1 MNIKKLWDMLAELLY
16 PSRARCLGCGD
27 LAGTDDADW
36 LCRDCRRKLHPKA
49 HTIHGEHWG
58 ADGLSKG
65 YFALYYA
72 PPISGLIRAFK
83 YESVYRC
90 ADYLVQ
96 LMEPVLQTIHS
107 EDYDCLVPVP
117 LHYDRQWTRG
127 FNQAEVLARLIGARL
142 GLPVSTE
149 LKRGVNTRKQARLRV
164 SQRRENVKNAFYT
177 KSSYEGLRVLVID
190 DVLTT
195 GSTAC
200 ACAKALRKAGAI
212 DVAALTV
219 AGSHVYRR
227 QRKKILHYFEE
238 KVKER

>member
-49 HTIHGEHWG
+49 HTVHGEHWG

-227 QRKKILHYFEE
+227 QRKKFSIILR
-238 KVKER
+238 K

>member
-1 MNIKKLWDMLAELLY
+1 MKLWDKLADLLY

-27 LAGTDDADW
+27 LAGTGDADW
-36 LCRDCRRKLHPKA
+36 LCSDCRRKLHPKA
-49 HTIHGEHWG
+49 HTACSEHWG
-58 ADGLSKG
+58 ADGISKG

-96 LMEPVLQTIHS
+96 LMEPVLQTIRP

-127 FNQAEVLARLIGARL
+127 FNQAEVLARLIGTRL
-142 GLPVSTE
+142 GLPVNTE

-164 SQRRENVKNAFYT
+164 SQRHENVKNAFYT
-177 KSSYEGLRVLVID
+177 KASYQGLRVLIVD

-195 GSTAC
+195 GSTVC
-200 ACAKALRKAGAI
+200 ACAKVLREAGAADI
-212 DVAALTV
+212 AALTV
-219 AGSHVYRR
+219 AGSHIYRR
-227 QRKKILHYFEE
+227 RRKNFSIILR
-238 KVKER
+238 K

>member
-1 MNIKKLWDMLAELLY
+1 MKLWDKLAELLY

-27 LAGTDDADW
+27 LAGTGDADW
-36 LCRDCRRKLHPKA
+36 LCSDCRKKLHPKA
-49 HTIHGEHWG
+49 HTAYSKHWG
-58 ADGLSKG
+58 ADGISKG
-65 YFALYYA
+65 YFALYYG

-96 LMEPVLQTIHS
+96 LMEPVLQTIRP

-127 FNQAEVLARLIGARL
+127 FNQAEVLAHLIGARL
-142 GLPVSTE
+142 GLPVNTE

-164 SQRRENVKNAFYT
+164 SQRHENVKNAFYT
-177 KSSYEGLRVLVID
+177 KASYQGMRILIVD

-195 GSTAC
+195 GSTVC
-200 ACAKALRKAGAI
+200 ACAKALRKAGAT

-219 AGSHVYRR
+219 AGSHIYRR
-227 QRKKILHYFEE
+227 RRKKFSIILR
-238 KVKER
+238 K

>member
-49 HTIHGEHWG
+49 HTVHGEHWG

-227 QRKKILHYFEE
+227 QRKKFSIILR
-238 KVKER
+238 KK

>member
-1 MNIKKLWDMLAELLY
+1 MKLWDKLAELLY

-27 LAGTDDADW
+27 LAGTGDADW
-36 LCRDCRRKLHPKA
+36 LCGDCRRKLHPKA
-49 HTIHGEHWG
+49 HTAHSDHWG
-58 ADGLSKG
+58 ADGISKG
-65 YFALYYA
+65 YFALYYG

-107 EDYDCLVPVP
+107 DDYDCLVPVP

-127 FNQAEVLARLIGARL
+127 FNQAEVLARLIGARI
-142 GLPVSTE
+142 GLPVDTE

-164 SQRRENVKNAFYT
+164 SQRRENVKDAFYT
-177 KSSYEGLRVLVID
+177 KASYQGMRILIVD

-195 GSTAC
+195 GSTVC
-200 ACAKALRKAGAI
+200 ACAKALRKAGAA
-212 DVAALTV
+212 DVTALTV
-219 AGSHVYRR
+219 AGSHIYRR
-227 QRKKILHYFEE
+227 RRKNFSIILRKK
-238 KVKER
+238 